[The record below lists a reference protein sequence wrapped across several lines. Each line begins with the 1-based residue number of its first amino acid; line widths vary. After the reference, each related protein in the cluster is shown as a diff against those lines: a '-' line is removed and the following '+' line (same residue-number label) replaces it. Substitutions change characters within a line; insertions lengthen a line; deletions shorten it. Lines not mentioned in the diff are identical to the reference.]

1 MADYRKLRVW
11 DRSTKLAETV
21 FKIAGKARKAGH
33 VKLADQM
40 EGSSESIGSNI
51 AEGSGFDSRKQF
63 SRYLTYSIASSCEIE
78 SQLKLAYGLHLIEWK
93 HKDALDKEIEA
104 VRKMLTRLR
113 KRMDGDTT

>member
-11 DRSTKLAETV
+11 DRSTKLAVTV

-51 AEGSGFDSRKQF
+51 AEGSAKLSQREYKHYLETALGSAFELETHLLIVKEQNWFPEEKINELLSMVTEEQKMVSVLISRI
-63 SRYLTYSIASSCEIE
+63 RL
-78 SQLKLAYGLHLIEWK
+78 
-93 HKDALDKEIEA
+93 DA
-104 VRKMLTRLR
+104 
-113 KRMDGDTT
+113 